1 MATAPTDFED
11 LEDEGDFA
19 LERRELED
27 SEMDITP
34 MIDITFLLL
43 IFFIVASKMEE
54 SASVDLPNAS
64 TGNHIM
70 EDDSLS
76 IIITKGDGDMAT
88 VSINDEEVG
97 ASSPEEQEEK
107 IEAIIAENVKPPGEE
122 GLHEVLI
129 KAEKNVK
136 HGEVNRIELV
146 VSRAAEHIQI
156 LHVAVME
163 AQ

>member
-1 MATAPTDFED
+1 
-11 LEDEGDFA
+11 
-19 LERRELED
+19 
-27 SEMDITP
+27 MD
-34 MIDITFLLL
+34 
-43 IFFIVASKMEE
+43 
-54 SASVDLPNAS
+54 
-64 TGNHIM
+64 TG
-70 EDDSLS
+70 S
-76 IIITKGDGDMAT
+76 
-88 VSINDEEVG
+88 
-97 ASSPEEQEEK
+97 

-136 HGEVNRIELV
+136 HGEVNRIELA